1 MALHSDELPWADI
14 PAIPAIPVAL
24 VALVA
29 PAAPAVPVVPTLPVG
44 IRQLSLTRLY
54 AELGRALTNTGR
66 VQVEGDVHD
75 VRVTRQGAVWFTL
88 RDRAYDLPVLV
99 SAARARKSR
108 IADGERVAV
117 TGRVTLQQRKVQML
131 MDAEEVVPVGEGAVA
146 ALLVEVRARLAAAGF
161 VDRIRRPIPIL
172 PTGIGVVC
180 GTDAAVRR
188 DIEAVVVAKFPGFPV
203 RFLETQVQGP
213 GAAEAVRRA
222 IDELVL
228 DAGVD
233 VIVLARGGGS
243 AVDLLAFSDEDL
255 CRAIARCVKPVVSA
269 IGHDGDRPVCD
280 DVADLRCGTP
290 SIAAQA
296 VVPDLAAIRSSLDR
310 ALHDVA
316 RLLDRRVASASTAV
330 DGVRWDAALD
340 RRLSSTHVRLASVP
354 WQHALDR
361 RIQRDRDSL
370 AAIDWEQV
378 LPARCRAASQR
389 VAGIEPD
396 AALRR
401 RWTAA
406 SSQLA
411 ILSAQMEALSPTRVL
426 ERGYAVVRNAH
437 GRVLRNV
444 NETASGDTLDIT
456 LAAGQLHVEVRHVSQ

>member
-1 MALHSDELPWADI
+1 M
-14 PAIPAIPVAL
+14 
-24 VALVA
+24 
-29 PAAPAVPVVPTLPVG
+29 
-44 IRQLSLTRLY
+44 
-54 AELGRALTNTGR
+54 
-66 VQVEGDVHD
+66 
-75 VRVTRQGAVWFTL
+75 
-88 RDRAYDLPVLV
+88 
-99 SAARARKSR
+99 
-108 IADGERVAV
+108 
-117 TGRVTLQQRKVQML
+117 
-131 MDAEEVVPVGEGAVA
+131 
-146 ALLVEVRARLAAAGF
+146 
-161 VDRIRRPIPIL
+161 
-172 PTGIGVVC
+172 
-180 GTDAAVRR
+180 
-188 DIEAVVVAKFPGFPV
+188 
-203 RFLETQVQGP
+203 
-213 GAAEAVRRA
+213 
-222 IDELVL
+222 
-228 DAGVD
+228 
-233 VIVLARGGGS
+233 
-243 AVDLLAFSDEDL
+243 
-255 CRAIARCVKPVVSA
+255 
-269 IGHDGDRPVCD
+269 CD

-316 RLLDRRVASASTAV
+316 RLLDRRVASASTTV

-340 RRLSSTHVRLASVP
+340 RRLSSTHARLASVP

-378 LPARCRAASQR
+378 LPARCRAASRR

-426 ERGYAVVRNAH
+426 ERGYAVVRNAN
-437 GRVLRNV
+437 GRVLRSA